1 MARYGCD
8 TFQGNFMPKVE
19 TLLLLN
25 KDQVE
30 VLLTPEDVI
39 LAVRE
44 AFLFHHDRKGRLFPV
59 VRERLATGGI
69 FGIKSGDV
77 EEKDLLGFKAAGFW
91 PNNRGIG
98 SEPHQATI
106 LLFDPHT
113 GRPECVIDGNAVTT
127 MRTGAAGALGLEALA
142 RPDSATLCVFGTG
155 VQGQIQTRF
164 ALDVLPS
171 LRSVK
176 YVPSTGNRVPAFESL
191 FASRCDIQLATN
203 VNTAV
208 AGSDVVIT
216 ATPGRNV
223 LFDADAVCAG
233 THISCVGADTR
244 GKRELPAGL
253 LERANVYVDDATQS
267 VEIGELQWAPTVA
280 RTEFGDVVANGL
292 SAPRAPD
299 EITIFD
305 LTGLALQDL
314 TVARMLRRAA
324 REAGIGTT
332 VGWPW

>member
-1 MARYGCD
+1 M
-8 TFQGNFMPKVE
+8 QKIE

-30 VLLTPEDVI
+30 DLLSPDDVI

-44 AFLFHHDRKGRLFPV
+44 AFLLHHKQKGRLFPV

-77 EEKDLLGFKAAGFW
+77 QEQDLLGFKAAGFW
-91 PNNRGIG
+91 PNNRKIH

-106 LLFDPHT
+106 MLIDPHT

-127 MRTGAAGALGLEALA
+127 MRTGAAGALGLQALA

-155 VQGQIQTRF
+155 VQAQIQTRF

-171 LRSVK
+171 LRNVK
-176 YVPSTGNRVPAFESL
+176 YVTSSGTRDRAFELL
-191 FASRCDIQLATN
+191 FASRYDIQLATN
-203 VNTAV
+203 ANTAV
-208 AGSDVVIT
+208 ADSDVVIT
-216 ATPGRNV
+216 ATPGRTV
-223 LFDADAVCAG
+223 LFDGDAVRAG

-267 VEIGELQWAPTVA
+267 VEIGEVQWAPTVA

-292 SAPRAPD
+292 RTPRSQD

-314 TVARMLRRAA
+314 TVARMLCRAA

>member
-1 MARYGCD
+1 
-8 TFQGNFMPKVE
+8 MPKVE

-292 SAPRAPD
+292 SAPRAQD

>member
-1 MARYGCD
+1 
-8 TFQGNFMPKVE
+8 MPKVE

-292 SAPRAPD
+292 SAPRAQD

-314 TVARMLRRAA
+314 TVGRMLCRAA

>member
-208 AGSDVVIT
+208 AGSGVVIT

-292 SAPRAPD
+292 SAPRAQD

>member
-1 MARYGCD
+1 
-8 TFQGNFMPKVE
+8 MPKVE

-113 GRPECVIDGNAVTT
+113 GRPECEIDGNAVTT

-292 SAPRAPD
+292 SAPRAQD

>member
-1 MARYGCD
+1 
-8 TFQGNFMPKVE
+8 MPKVE
-19 TLLLLN
+19 TLLLLD
-25 KDQVE
+25 KHQVE
-30 VLLTPEDVI
+30 TLLSPGDVM

-44 AFLFHHDRKGRLFPV
+44 AFLLHHERKGRLFPV

-77 EEKDLLGFKAAGFW
+77 EEQDLLGFKAAGFW
-91 PNNRGIG
+91 PNNRGKG

-127 MRTGAAGALGLEALA
+127 MRTGAAGALGLQALA
-142 RPDSATLCVFGTG
+142 RPDSTSLCVFGTG
-155 VQGQIQTRF
+155 VQAYIQTRF

-176 YVPSTGNRVPAFESL
+176 YVSSSGNRAPTFESL
-191 FASRCDIQLATN
+191 FASRYDIQLATN
-203 VNTAV
+203 ANMTV
-208 AGSDVVIT
+208 AESDIVIT
-216 ATPGRNV
+216 ATPGRAV
-223 LFDADAVCAG
+223 LFDGDAVRAG
-233 THISCVGADTR
+233 THINCVGADTR
-244 GKRELPAGL
+244 GKRELPTGL

-267 VEIGELQWAPTVA
+267 VEIGEVQWAPSVA

-292 SAPRAPD
+292 REPRAHD
-299 EITIFD
+299 EITVFD

-314 TVARMLRRAA
+314 TVARMLCRAA
-324 REAGIGTT
+324 RKAGIGTT
-332 VGWPW
+332 VAWPW

>member
-1 MARYGCD
+1 M
-8 TFQGNFMPKVE
+8 FQGNFMPKIE

-30 VLLTPEDVI
+30 SLLSPDDVI
-39 LAVRE
+39 SAVRE
-44 AFLFHHDRKGRLFPV
+44 AFLLHHEQKGRLFPV
-59 VRERLATGGI
+59 VRERLVTGGI

-77 EEKDLLGFKAAGFW
+77 EEQDLLGFKAAGFW
-91 PNNRGIG
+91 PNNRNLH

-106 LLFDPHT
+106 MLIDPHT

-127 MRTGAAGALGLEALA
+127 MRTGAAGALGLQALA

-155 VQGQIQTRF
+155 VQAQIQTRF

-171 LRSVK
+171 IRHVK
-176 YVPSTGNRVPAFESL
+176 YVTSSGARDPAFELL
-191 FASRCDIQLATN
+191 FASRHDIQLATN
-203 VNTAV
+203 ANTAV
-208 AGSDVVIT
+208 ADSDVVIT
-216 ATPGRNV
+216 ATPGRTV
-223 LFDADAVCAG
+223 LFDGDAVRAG

-244 GKRELPAGL
+244 GKRELPAGI

-267 VEIGELQWAPTVA
+267 VEIGEGQWAPKVPH
-280 RTEFGDVVANGL
+280 TEFGDVIANGL
-292 SAPRAPD
+292 RAPRSQD

-314 TVARMLRRAA
+314 TVGRMLCRAA

-332 VGWPW
+332 VVWPW

>member
-1 MARYGCD
+1 
-8 TFQGNFMPKVE
+8 MPKVE

-30 VLLTPEDVI
+30 ALLSPQDVV

-44 AFLFHHDRKGRLFPV
+44 AFLLHHQRKGRLFPV
-59 VRERLATGGI
+59 VREQLATGGI

-77 EEKDLLGFKAAGFW
+77 EEQDLLGFKAAGFW
-91 PNNRGIG
+91 PNNRDIG

-155 VQGQIQTRF
+155 VQAQIQTRF
-164 ALDVLPS
+164 ALDALPL

-176 YVPSTGNRVPAFESL
+176 YVSSSGTRVPAFESL
-191 FASRCDIQLATN
+191 FASRCDIQLATS

-208 AGSDVVIT
+208 AESDVVIT
-216 ATPGRNV
+216 ATPGRSV
-223 LFDADAVCAG
+223 LFDADAVRAG
-233 THISCVGADTR
+233 THINCVGTDTR
-244 GKRELPAGL
+244 GKRELPARL
-253 LERANVYVDDATQS
+253 LERANVYVDDTTQS

-280 RTEFGDVVANGL
+280 RTEFGNLVANGPG
-292 SAPRAPD
+292 APRRQD
-299 EITIFD
+299 EITVFD

-314 TVARMLRRAA
+314 TVARMLCRAA
-324 REAGIGTT
+324 REAGIGTK